1 MWGRALKNR
10 KQRVCT
16 AASASDNDRTDD
28 KDGRA
33 MAEQRQLRRGAFTG
47 LAVFVGAAAGI
58 LAGLLG
64 GFAALTYGGMA
75 LLPRGAATTMES
87 LLQVGVVWGAL
98 TGVIAAAMWC
108 WVMFHRV
115 ARGRMERLTAWGAWS
130 GVLAGV
136 FSTVLLH
143 VGLMVTAGTTE
154 VSGMLLGLVF
164 GVPVG
169 AILGAIS
176 GAICQNIARPR
187 SRQP

>member
-1 MWGRALKNR
+1 LGSLYNDD
-10 KQRVCT
+10 CT
-16 AASASDNDRTDD
+16 ADQDD
-28 KDGRA
+28 RA

-64 GFAALTYGGMA
+64 GFAALAYGGLD

-87 LLQVGVVWGAL
+87 LSRVGVVWGAL

-115 ARGRMERLTAWGAWS
+115 ACGRTERLTAWGAWS
-130 GVLAGV
+130 GLLAGV

-154 VSGMLLGLVF
+154 ILGMLLGLVF